1 MRKVV
6 LTGMTVVVVAALMLA
21 GCKKETPTPK
31 PGAPTTQTAPKT
43 TQPKTTT
50 PPPAQPTT
58 PPPAEQPT
66 TPAPAPA
73 K

>member
-21 GCKKETPTPK
+21 GCKKETPAPK
-31 PGAPTTQTAPKT
+31 PGTKTTQTAPKT